1 MKDVI
6 QKQVIA
12 NTETVFS
19 MRLKRS
25 QFLVKNFT
33 SGNISVS
40 LGNNETESII
50 GSNSWE
56 RIFNNVIGGSATATN
71 IVRVLSEQSGL
82 VEVASID
89 W

>member
-6 QKQVIA
+6 QKQVTA
-12 NTETVFS
+12 NVETVFN
-19 MRLKRS
+19 MQLKRS
-25 QFLVKNFT
+25 QFFVKNFT
-33 SGNISVS
+33 TGNISVS

-50 GSNSWE
+50 GAKSWE
-56 RIFNNVIGGSATATN
+56 RVFNNVIDGTAVATN
-71 IVRVLSEQSGL
+71 IVRVLPEQSGT